1 MVANTWQVLVGSNWV
16 TIPTPSTWTWSYQ
29 DLSSDDSGRD
39 LSGTMHKD
47 IVSVKRKNECSWL
60 NSDATVAKT
69 IMQAAKSAVFV
80 SFKYYDLFTGAIN
93 TITVYTGDITATAQN
108 AQNQTV
114 WTVKLSF
121 IEQ

>member
-1 MVANTWQVLVGSNWV
+1 MASTWQILIESTWT

-47 IVSVKRKNECSWL
+47 IVSVKRKNECSWM
-60 NSDATVAKT
+60 NKDPSVAKA
-69 IMQAAKSAVFV
+69 IMAAAKSKVFIE
-80 SFKYYDLFTGAIN
+80 FKYFDLFDGATK
-93 TITVYTGDITATAQN
+93 TITVYTGDITATAQQ
-108 AQNQTV
+108 AQSGLV
-114 WTVKLSF
+114 WTVNLSF